1 MPVGLKRARFTDARQ
16 RPRGAEIPADEPRRR
31 RDGRG
36 CGSGGKKIIDIG
48 RTADI
53 VSHFSGKKVL
63 RRKGKTIR
71 QISPST
77 RKQEINCLQAKH
89 VVGARR
95 RRAADAASGEVR
107 ATSSADS
114 SAVSHAD
121 NNIATQPTRE
131 EARRRGGEAARRRG
145 GEVAR
150 RRDGEVERRRG
161 DEAARKRGSRTGGTE
176 TRLRI

>member
-16 RPRGAEIPADEPRRR
+16 RPRGAEIPADAPRRR
-31 RDGRG
+31 SDGRG
-36 CGSGGKKIIDIG
+36 CGSGGKKRIDIG

-121 NNIATQPTRE
+121 NNIATQPTR
-131 EARRRGGEAARRRG
+131 
-145 GEVAR
+145 
-150 RRDGEVERRRG
+150 
-161 DEAARKRGSRTGGTE
+161 
-176 TRLRI
+176 